1 MQINPDHYQSRPP
14 LPDIVPTTQV
24 DSSVHLEALLFILD
38 DWYLNLIDMIFV
50 CSTGP
55 TSGNGEDRSQTISAP
70 LDGADDEP
78 QVESSE
84 T

>member
-38 DWYLNLIDMIFV
+38 VSNPLSESDQYDICSLN
-50 CSTGP
+50 
-55 TSGNGEDRSQTISAP
+55 RSF
-70 LDGADDEP
+70 
-78 QVESSE
+78 
-84 T
+84 